1 MASNTKTQNRNNT
14 MSRRPSNSNHTF
26 SEVPAVQIPRSS
38 FNRSHSYKTTFDS
51 GYLYP
56 IMVDEALP
64 GDTFKCNLT
73 AFARMATPIY
83 PVMDNLFMDVFY
95 FSCPNR
101 LLWDNWEKFCGEQID
116 PGDSIDY
123 TIPKCAPGGAVV
135 EGSISDYMGVPIQ
148 GSTVSILDS
157 LSSLPFR
164 MYNRVYNEWFRDQNL
179 QDSLDQI
186 TTDGPDASSFGDF
199 NTKYA
204 LRKRGKRHDYFTS
217 ALPWPQKGDSVD
229 LPLGTTAPLFADGTT
244 PTFDVNNQI
253 NTVLRVDPLSDQVSI
268 PTAVGGSGSFQLE
281 WNNSGLAADLSA
293 ATAATINQLRQAFQ
307 VQKLLERD
315 ARGGTRYVE
324 IIKSHF
330 GVTTPSAGWRSEY
343 LGGGTKMVNISPIA
357 QTSSTDTTSPQG
369 NLSAMG
375 TATLD
380 QIGFT
385 KSFTEHST
393 ILCLINVRADLTYQQ
408 GLNRMWS
415 RDTRYDFYWP
425 ALANIGEQSVLN
437 KEIYFT
443 GLGTD
448 DNTFGY
454 QERYAEYR
462 YKPSLVT
469 GQFRSNAA
477 TTLDAWHLSQDFASL
492 PALNASFIE
501 DSPPVDR
508 VIAVPSEPEFLFD
521 GYFSMNG
528 VRPMP
533 LDGVPGMVDHF

>member
-1 MASNTKTQNRNNT
+1 MVSNTNKTNRTNT

-101 LLWDNWEKFCGEQID
+101 LLWDNWEKFCGEQTD

-123 TIPKCAPGGAVV
+123 TIPIMSPTGGVV
-135 EGSISDYMGVPIQ
+135 LEGDLLDYMG
-148 GSTVSILDS
+148 
-157 LSSLPFR
+157 LPTQVANIYSDASALPAR
-164 MYNRVYNEWFRDQNL
+164 MYNKVYNEWFRDQNL
-179 QDSLDQI
+179 QDSLSVI
-186 TTDGPDASSFGDF
+186 TTDGPDDATYTGI
-199 NTKYA
+199 KALYQ

-229 LPLGTTAPLFADGTT
+229 LPLGTSAPVNINNDVTGVGGITAATSTGGRTYFNAGTT
-244 PTFDVNNQI
+244 NLEIGPT
-253 NTVLRVDPLSDQVSI
+253 TTATDPFLY
-268 PTAVGGSGSFQLE
+268 
-281 WNNSGLAADLSA
+281 ADLTD

-330 GVTTPSAGWRSEY
+330 GVTTPSAGWRTEY

-375 TATLD
+375 TASLD

-415 RDTRYDFYWP
+415 RQTRYDFYWP

-443 GLGTD
+443 GTGTD

-501 DSPPVDR
+501 ENPPVDR

-521 GYFSMNG
+521 GYFSMNC

-533 LDGVPGMVDHF
+533 LYGVPGMVDHF

>member
-1 MASNTKTQNRNNT
+1 MN
-14 MSRRPSNSNHTF
+14 RRPSNSNHTF

-38 FNRSHSYKTTFDS
+38 FNRSHSYKTTFDT

-123 TIPKCAPGGAVV
+123 TIPIMCTHSSVV
-135 EGSISDYMGVPIQ
+135 QEGSLMDYMGAPTKVGNTYPQ
-148 GSTVSILDS
+148 
-157 LSSLPFR
+157 LSSLPAR

-179 QDSLDQI
+179 QDSIDEI
-186 TTDGPDASSFGDF
+186 TGDGPDAGSDIVAVRDM
-199 NTKYA
+199 YQ

-229 LPLGTTAPLFADGTT
+229 LPLGTTAPVIPTGSGI
-244 PTFDVNNQI
+244 PTFDQPGSGSTNQL
-253 NTVLRVDPLSDQVSI
+253 LRVDTGVDTVSI
-268 PTAVGGSGSFQLE
+268 PTTATTGGSLE
-281 WNNSGLAADLSA
+281 WNTTNLVTDLSD

-324 IIKSHF
+324 VIKSHF

-415 RDTRYDFYWP
+415 RNTRYDFYWP

-437 KEIYFT
+437 KEIYFQ
-443 GLGTD
+443 GTSAD
-448 DNTFGY
+448 DETFGY

-462 YKPSLVT
+462 YKPSLIT
-469 GQFRSNAA
+469 GQFRSNAT

-501 DSPPVDR
+501 DNPPVDR

-521 GYFSMNG
+521 GYFSMNC

-533 LDGVPGMVDHF
+533 LYGVPGMVDHF

>member
-1 MASNTKTQNRNNT
+1 
-14 MSRRPSNSNHTF
+14 
-26 SEVPAVQIPRSS
+26 
-38 FNRSHSYKTTFDS
+38 
-51 GYLYP
+51 
-56 IMVDEALP
+56 MVDEALP
-64 GDTFKCNLT
+64 GDTFKCKLT

-101 LLWDNWEKFCGEQID
+101 LLWDNWEKFCGEQTN

-123 TIPKCAPGGAVV
+123 TIPKIRFAASGKQIA
-135 EGSISDYMGVPIQ
+135 EGDIGDYMGLPTQ
-148 GSTVSILDS
+148 VSGVLTTA
-157 LSSLPFR
+157 SSLPMR
-164 MYNRVYNEWFRDQNL
+164 MYNRVYNEWFRDENL
-179 QDSLDQI
+179 QDSVVEL
-186 TTDGPDASSFGDF
+186 TGDGPDEPSGGDEF
-199 NTKYA
+199 YTL
-204 LRKRGKRHDYFTS
+204 LRRGKRHDYFTS

-229 LPLGTTAPLFADGTT
+229 LPLGTTAP
-244 PTFDVNNQI
+244 I
-253 NTVLRVDPLSDQVSI
+253 LSDGNAMQYQVAAGPSAGNDMGVL
-268 PTAVGGSGSFQLE
+268 TSSGTNALFSLSQGGAAE
-281 WNNSGLAADLSA
+281 YTSGLIADLSD

-324 IIKSHF
+324 IVKAHF

-357 QTSSTDTTSPQG
+357 QTSSTDATSPQG

-375 TATLD
+375 TTTID
-380 QIGFT
+380 NIGFT

-415 RDTRYDFYWP
+415 RNTRYDFYWP
-425 ALANIGEQSVLN
+425 SLANIGEQSVLN
-437 KEIYFT
+437 KEIYFQGT
-443 GLGTD
+443 ATD
-448 DNTFGY
+448 DLTFGY

-462 YKPSLVT
+462 YKPSLIT

-477 TTLDAWHLSQDFASL
+477 TTLDSWHLSQDFASL
-492 PALNASFIE
+492 PALNSSFIE
-501 DSPPVDR
+501 DNPPVDR
-508 VIAVPSEPEFLFD
+508 VIAVPSEPQFLFD
-521 GYFSMNG
+521 GYFSMNC

-533 LDGVPGMVDHF
+533 LYGVPGMVDRF

>member
-1 MASNTKTQNRNNT
+1 MVSNTNKTNRTNT

-101 LLWDNWEKFCGEQID
+101 LLWDNWEKFCGEQTD

-123 TIPKCAPGGAVV
+123 TIPKMSSSQQNVP
-135 EGSISDYMGVPIQ
+135 EGTLMDYMGAPTQKNGVF
-148 GSTVSILDS
+148 TEM
-157 LSSLPFR
+157 SSLPAR
-164 MYNRVYNEWFRDQNL
+164 MYNKVFNEWFRDQNL
-179 QDSLDQI
+179 QDSIEVQ
-186 TTDGPDASSFGDF
+186 TGDGPDQSDANQTLNAFQL
-199 NTKYA
+199 
-204 LRKRGKRHDYFTS
+204 LRRGKRHDYFTS

-229 LPLGTTAPLFADGTT
+229 LPLGTTAPVIGSNIGTGGNDILIFDQDNNVIRDLIPDSTDQHVRFDATAANGSQLFAD
-244 PTFDVNNQI
+244 
-253 NTVLRVDPLSDQVSI
+253 LSDAS
-268 PTAVGGSGSFQLE
+268 
-281 WNNSGLAADLSA
+281 
-293 ATAATINQLRQAFQ
+293 AATINQLRQAFQ

-330 GVTTPSAGWRSEY
+330 GVTTPSAGWRTEY
-343 LGGGTKMVNISPIA
+343 LGGGTKMVNVSPIA

-375 TATLD
+375 TVTLD

-415 RDTRYDFYWP
+415 RNTRYDFYWP

-437 KEIYFT
+437 KEIYYQNT
-443 GLGTD
+443 AD
-448 DNTFGY
+448 DGKTFGY

-501 DSPPVDR
+501 DNPPVDR

-521 GYFSMNG
+521 GYFSMNC

-533 LDGVPGMVDHF
+533 LYGVPGMVDHF

>member
-1 MASNTKTQNRNNT
+1 

-101 LLWDNWEKFCGEQID
+101 LLWENWEKFCGEQID

-123 TIPKCAPGGAVV
+123 EIPKVTDSATFAFS
-135 EGSISDYMGVPIQ
+135 EGDMGDYFGLPTGVP
-148 GSTVSILDS
+148 GVSKETS
-157 LSSLPFR
+157 ALPFR
-164 MYNRVYNEWFRDQNL
+164 MYNRVINEWFRDQNL
-179 QDSLDQI
+179 QDSLVQKTD
-186 TTDGPDASSFGDF
+186 DGPDQSF
-199 NTKYA
+199 NPTYL

-229 LPLGTTAPLFADGTT
+229 LPLGTSAPVNINNDATGVGGITAETSSGGRTYFNAGTT
-244 PTFDVNNQI
+244 NLEIGPSTT
-253 NTVLRVDPLSDQVSI
+253 NTDPFLY
-268 PTAVGGSGSFQLE
+268 
-281 WNNSGLAADLSA
+281 ADLTD

-357 QTSSTDTTSPQG
+357 QTSSTDSTSPQG

-375 TATLD
+375 TATID

-385 KSFTEHST
+385 KSFTEHSI

-408 GLNRMWS
+408 GMNRMWS
-415 RDTRYDFYWP
+415 RNTRYDFYWP
-425 ALANIGEQSVLN
+425 ALANIGEQSILN
-437 KEIYFT
+437 KEIYMT
-443 GLGTD
+443 GTGTD

-501 DSPPVDR
+501 ESPPVDR

-521 GYFSMNG
+521 GYFSMNC

-533 LDGVPGMVDHF
+533 LYGVPGMVDHF

>member
-1 MASNTKTQNRNNT
+1 MVSNTNKTNRTNT

-101 LLWDNWEKFCGEQID
+101 LLWDNWEKFCGEQTD

-123 TIPKCAPGGAVV
+123 TIPVWTSNTGILG
-135 EGSISDYMGVPIQ
+135 EGTIFDYMGLPTKVPGTGPQ
-148 GSTVSILDS
+148 TSA
-157 LSSLPFR
+157 LPLR

-179 QDSLDQI
+179 QDSKFQY
-186 TTDGPDASSFGDF
+186 TGDGPDYNQSGAS
-199 NTKYA
+199 YEI
-204 LRKRGKRHDYFTS
+204 LRRGKRHDYFTS

-229 LPLGTTAPLFADGTT
+229 LPLGTTAPVIGSNIGTGGNDILIFDQDNNVIRDLIPDSSDQHVRFDATAANGSQLFAD
-244 PTFDVNNQI
+244 
-253 NTVLRVDPLSDQVSI
+253 LSDAS
-268 PTAVGGSGSFQLE
+268 
-281 WNNSGLAADLSA
+281 
-293 ATAATINQLRQAFQ
+293 AATINQLRQAFQ

-330 GVTTPSAGWRSEY
+330 GVTTPSAGWRTEY
-343 LGGGTKMVNISPIA
+343 LGGGTKMVNVSPIA
-357 QTSSTDTTSPQG
+357 QTSSTDSTSPQG

-375 TATLD
+375 TVTLD
-380 QIGFT
+380 NIGFT

-393 ILCLINVRADLTYQQ
+393 ILCLVNVRADLTYQQ
-408 GLNRMWS
+408 GMNRMWS
-415 RDTRYDFYWP
+415 RQTRYDFYWP

-437 KEIYFT
+437 KEIYFQ
-443 GLGTD
+443 GNSD
-448 DNTFGY
+448 DDETFGY

-469 GQFRSNAA
+469 GQFRSNAT

-501 DSPPVDR
+501 DNPPVDR

-521 GYFSMNG
+521 GYFSMNC

-533 LDGVPGMVDHF
+533 LYGVPGMVDHF

>member
-123 TIPKCAPGGAVV
+123 TIPVLASDPTYQFN
-135 EGSISDYMGVPIQ
+135 EGSLQDYMGLPTQ
-148 GSTVSILDS
+148 TPGTYPET
-157 LSSLPFR
+157 SSLPLR
-164 MYNRVYNEWFRDQNL
+164 MYNRVWNEWFRDQNL
-179 QDSLDQI
+179 QDSVIQY
-186 TTDGPDASSFGDF
+186 TGDGPDF
-199 NTKYA
+199 NIATIDYT
-204 LRKRGKRHDYFTS
+204 LLKRGKRHDYFTS

-244 PTFDVNNQI
+244 PTWDVNNQT

-330 GVTTPSAGWRSEY
+330 GVTTPSAGWRTEY

-357 QTSSTDTTSPQG
+357 QTSSTDATSPQG

-408 GLNRMWS
+408 GMNRMWS
-415 RDTRYDFYWP
+415 RQTRYDFYWP

-437 KEIYFT
+437 KEIYFA
-443 GLGTD
+443 GNSLD
-448 DNTFGY
+448 DDTFGY

-501 DSPPVDR
+501 ESPPVDR

-521 GYFSMNG
+521 GYFSMNC

-533 LDGVPGMVDHF
+533 LYGVPGMVDHF

>member
-1 MASNTKTQNRNNT
+1 

-101 LLWDNWEKFCGEQID
+101 LLWDNWQKFCGEQID

-123 TIPKCAPGGAVV
+123 TIPVLGANTDQFN
-135 EGSISDYMGVPIQ
+135 ESSIYDYMGLPTKIN
-148 GSTVSILDS
+148 SIYEKTS
-157 LSSLPFR
+157 ALPFR

-179 QDSLDQI
+179 QDSLVEV
-186 TTDGPDASSFGDF
+186 TGDGPDYPTA
-199 NTKYA
+199 YYE

-229 LPLGTTAPLFADGTT
+229 LPLGTSAPVNINNDVTGVGGITAATSTGGRTYFNAGTT
-244 PTFDVNNQI
+244 NLEIGPT
-253 NTVLRVDPLSDQVSI
+253 TAATDPFLY
-268 PTAVGGSGSFQLE
+268 
-281 WNNSGLAADLSA
+281 ADLTD

-357 QTSSTDTTSPQG
+357 QTSSTDATSPQG

-408 GLNRMWS
+408 GMNRMWS
-415 RDTRYDFYWP
+415 RQTRYDFYWP

-443 GLGTD
+443 GTGTD

-501 DSPPVDR
+501 ESPPVDR

-521 GYFSMNG
+521 GYFSMNC

-533 LDGVPGMVDHF
+533 LYGVPGMVDHF